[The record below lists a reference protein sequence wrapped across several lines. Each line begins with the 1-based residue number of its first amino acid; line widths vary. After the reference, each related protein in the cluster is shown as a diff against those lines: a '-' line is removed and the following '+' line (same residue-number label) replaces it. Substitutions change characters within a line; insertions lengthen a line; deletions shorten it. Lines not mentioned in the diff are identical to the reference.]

1 MYQPYPGGAQ
11 LPETKRPPA
20 PASVRV
26 LGGLAIPIAAL
37 VKSFWLVVWL
47 VGLAAVVLLWRGS
60 SSAFFKGTPS

>member
-1 MYQPYPGGAQ
+1 
-11 LPETKRPPA
+11 
-20 PASVRV
+20 VRV
-26 LGGLAIPIAAL
+26 LGGLAIPFAAL